1 VERAHGPALRA
12 AGIVTGTFG
21 TVDNSLIGIII
32 AKLGQPGA
40 GSMRMIPTLLFG
52 GLFAAGLA
60 FAAGQEAA
68 IPPAAVPPT
77 LQPSVPVAPVADE
90 TGELVPPGSAPVLTR
105 ADAEAWLDGFFP
117 YALAAGDIAGAV
129 VVVVK
134 DGAVL
139 LQKGY
144 GHADLAEG
152 TPVDPAAT
160 LFRPGSVSKLFTWTA
175 VMQLVEQGKLDLDA
189 DVNQYIDFEIPARDG
204 TPVTLRQ
211 ALTHTTGMEEQIRA
225 LITADEAEV
234 TPLGDALK
242 HWVPRRIHAPGGTP
256 AYSNYATALAGY
268 IVERASGESFD
279 DYIERHIFQPLGM
292 AHSSFRQ
299 PLPPALL
306 AAMSKGYAKASEGEA
321 KAYEFISLAPA
332 GSLAATGTDMARFM
346 IAHLNDGAYG
356 DARILGAETAR
367 QMHSTGQAS
376 VGPLNRMMLGFY
388 ETSVNGHRAISHG
401 GDTQWFHSDLQLF
414 LDDGIGLFVSM
425 NSSGRDGA
433 TGHIR
438 YALSRGFA
446 DRYLPGTPEP
456 SAGVSEDDA
465 KAHAQ
470 QLAGTYTS
478 SRRPDS
484 NFLSLANLLGPVKVA
499 ANKDGTISVAMARGV
514 GGAPKKWRE
523 VAPYLWQDTTSTDRL
538 AADVVDGKVTRF
550 SMEPYAPIMVF
561 QRVSAWQ
568 ALAMPLLAASLGILL
583 LTVVAWPVSALVRR
597 YYGAPYRLAGTD
609 ARAHRLV
616 RIAALL
622 VLLSVGAALALV
634 VGMLSKLEM
643 TSPSTDGLIIA
654 IRLFATV
661 VLPVGAAVALW
672 NAWHVLRG
680 RRRVLAKLWA
690 VLLALACLFLL
701 WIGFANHVIG
711 FGANY

>member
-1 VERAHGPALRA
+1 MRA
-12 AGIVTGTFG
+12 
-21 TVDNSLIGIII
+21 
-32 AKLGQPGA
+32 
-40 GSMRMIPTLLFG
+40 IPTFLL
-52 GLFAAGLA
+52 AALMAASVA
-60 FAAGQEAA
+60 FASAQEAA
-68 IPPAAVPPT
+68 IPPAAVPPAA
-77 LQPSVPVAPVADE
+77 QPGPVLPDVDGEDAAAAAATDSSPASEVDAVPA
-90 TGELVPPGSAPVLTR
+90 LTR
-105 ADAEAWLDGFFP
+105 ADAEAWLDGFLP

-134 DGAVL
+134 DGEVL

-144 GHADLAEG
+144 GHADVAEG
-152 TPVDPAAT
+152 TPVDPDTT

-189 DVNQYIDFEIPARDG
+189 DVNQYLDFEIPARDG
-204 TPVTLRQ
+204 KPMTLRQ
-211 ALTHTTGMEEQIRA
+211 VMTHTTGLEEQIRA
-225 LITADEAEV
+225 LITASDDEI
-234 TPLGDALK
+234 TPLGEALK
-242 HWVPRRIHAPGGTP
+242 HWVPERIHAPGTTP

-268 IVERASGESFD
+268 IVERVSGETFD
-279 DYIERHIFQPLGM
+279 HYIERHIFQPLGM

-306 AAMSKGYAKASEGEA
+306 ANMSKGYAKASDGEA
-321 KAYEFISLAPA
+321 KPYEFISLAPA
-332 GSLAATGTDMARFM
+332 GSLAATGADMARFM
-346 IAHLNDGAYG
+346 IAHLGGGAYG
-356 DARILGAETAR
+356 DARILGADTAR
-367 QMHSTGQAS
+367 TMHSTGQAS

-433 TGHIR
+433 TGQVR
-438 YALSRGFA
+438 TALSRGFA
-446 DRYLPGTPEP
+446 DRYLPGTPAEP
-456 SAGVSEDDA
+456 AGVAEADA
-465 KAHAQ
+465 RAHAQ
-470 QLAGTYTS
+470 QVAGTYTS

-484 NFLSLANLLGPVKVA
+484 NLLSLANLLGPVKVI
-499 ANKDGTISVAMARGV
+499 ANEDGTITVTLAMGP

-523 VAPYLWQDTTSTDRL
+523 VAPYVWQDTASTDRL

-561 QRVSAWQ
+561 QRVSTWQ
-568 ALAMPLLAASLGILL
+568 GLAMPLLFASLVVLL
-583 LTVVAWPVSALVRR
+583 LTVLAWPVSALVRR
-597 YYGAPYRLAGTD
+597 YYRAPYKLVGTD
-609 ARAHRLV
+609 ARAHRLA

-622 VLLSVGAALALV
+622 VLLAVGGALGLV
-634 VGMLSKLEM
+634 VAMLSNLEM
-643 TSPSTDGLIIA
+643 TSPDTDGLIITL
-654 IRLFATV
+654 RLFATV
-661 VLPVGAAVALW
+661 VLPLGAAVAVW
-672 NAWHVLRG
+672 NAWQALRG

-701 WIGFANHVIG
+701 WIGFAQHLIG